1 VRGTERLRF
10 SESQRRPP
18 TSATHLRRAVTPCVR
33 FVLAR
38 KDGLS
43 SRFALPCR
51 EVTQTT
57 GSEPRGSLQSPA
69 AVYASPER
77 AASRR
82 LMSRASCLRS
92 EDRVRREARAKGS
105 HEASSPPRYSSR
117 APELPTGRFDGAGG
131 SQRCDN
137 RPKTLFERRPAK
149 ADAIGKVEVLFTE
162 SESEHAAKAR
172 APPLLSDRALSHAAH
187 SLA

>member
-1 VRGTERLRF
+1 M
-10 SESQRRPP
+10 
-18 TSATHLRRAVTPCVR
+18 
-33 FVLAR
+33 
-38 KDGLS
+38 
-43 SRFALPCR
+43 PCR

-69 AVYASPER
+69 VVSPKVTTPDEQ
-77 AASRR
+77 SKLR
-82 LMSRASCLRS
+82 LTNQSS

-105 HEASSPPRYSSR
+105 LEASSPPRYSSR
-117 APELPTGRFDGAGG
+117 APELPTDRVDGAGG

-149 ADAIGKVEVLFTE
+149 GNAFGKVEVLFTE
-162 SESEHAAKAR
+162 TESEHAAKAR

-187 SLA
+187 FTCVNLRALLQRTAPLFSLRGASP